1 MTPDG
6 GSHRWPGPGL
16 ELGREPQVELYRGDG
31 TARVA
36 RRLGLVP
43 LLERV
48 LAGELREYAR
58 DPEFGFVLL
67 FHDIEGRDRYEGPP
81 EIVNLRPDFGHLT
94 VLAHVGDRV
103 LYQQPHSVT
112 GLLGPALAALARGID
127 PGEARW
133 SFRVDSVARRDSATG
148 RDLRDLGPRG
158 GYGDFD
164 PYDAPGP
171 YDRYEAY
178 DAYERRRRRELLEGR
193 DASRLPPIVTGT
205 GDVDVTR
212 SSRLSFGVRRVE
224 EPEAPRISS
233 SDTHGA
239 GLPHDL
245 ERRPVTVLLTP
256 QVQRRLERDLPLSLD
271 VEEGGFLLGKVYRR
285 PDGADGH
292 VVIVEHVL
300 PAEHSGASHMHFTF
314 TGDSFRTM
322 SRVMEERHPEDQLL
336 GWYHTHLF
344 SAVGGMGLSRTD
356 VELHRATFRR
366 PWQVAALINISGG
379 RRVVRCYSRSENSME
394 LCPLWSRDD
403 DTVPYRL
410 TRPSLGRR

>member
-1 MTPDG
+1 MAPDEGPRRWPPDG
-6 GSHRWPGPGL
+6 GL
-16 ELGREPQVELYRGDG
+16 ELGREPQVELFWGEG
-31 TARVA
+31 TGHLAE
-36 RRLGLVP
+36 RLPMVP
-43 LLERV
+43 LLEAV
-48 LAGELREYAR
+48 LAGELREHAR
-58 DPEFGFVLL
+58 DPDFGFVLL

-112 GLLGPALAALARGID
+112 GLLGPVLAALARSID
-127 PGEARW
+127 PAAPRW
-133 SFRVDSVARRDSATG
+133 SFRVDSVAQRDSAA
-148 RDLRDLGPRG
+148 RRG
-158 GYGDFD
+158 QQDRADYGDYGDFD
-164 PYDAPGP
+164 RYDLYDP
-171 YDRYEAY
+171 YDRYDAY
-178 DAYERRRRRELLEGR
+178 DRRRRGGPLDGR
-193 DASRLPPIVTGT
+193 DASRLPPVVTGT
-205 GDVDVTR
+205 ADVDVTR

-233 SDTHGA
+233 SDRHGA
-239 GLPHDL
+239 GLPQHL
-245 ERRPVTVLLTP
+245 EERPVTVLLTP
-256 QVQRRLERDLPLSLD
+256 RVQRLLEHDLRLSLE

-285 PDGADGH
+285 PDSADGH

-394 LCPLWSRDD
+394 ACPLWSRDD
-403 DTVPYRL
+403 DTAPYRL